1 MSHQSLLRSSRIVHA
16 FLTSVV
22 LLLAGCSLS
31 RELTKMDEPEDF
43 EAFAA
48 KWAPSE
54 DAFVAVQR
62 AAKPFIDAKNWSGAF
77 AVFERFAPRFPAMKQ
92 RFETIAGILKAP
104 PDSLV
109 MVRSLGAAIN
119 SPGNDIKPSLT
130 ADGTRLYFAS
140 DREGGRGELDI
151 YVSKYANRAW
161 QPAQNL
167 GEKINTK
174 DHETLNSISFDG
186 TEIFLYG
193 GFPGHLG
200 NGDNYYFEKTDRGW
214 SPIQHIPFP
223 VNSNAWDSDAFLT
236 ADGKALLFVTDRL
249 GGIGKTVAKGK
260 KFHGGEGGNSDIWV
274 SIRRGKQWLPPMNLG
289 EKINTPYCERSPF
302 LHPDGKT
309 LYFCSDGH
317 AGIGKLDVFKTVRLR
332 EDSWTEWSEP
342 VNLGKDINTS
352 EDDWGYK
359 VSVDGKSAYF
369 SSADLPGGMGLNDIY
384 EVSLPVAAQPEGS
397 PVAMITGSMLD
408 DNGNPIKGRVKVSNL
423 ANGME
428 EGEVRSD
435 PQTGEFV
442 LTLPAGRNYGVYF
455 EADSGGYY
463 PYSANL
469 DLRDDALNKRRALIA
484 QGIDPNDPN
493 GRNRNGG
500 DPNDPNNR
508 NRNGGD
514 PNDPNNRNGGDPND
528 PNNRNRNGGDPNDPN
543 NRNGGDSALLFKI
556 PVQMASLEGMKNKRD
571 QWGDLLAQRVNN
583 VFFDFGK
590 WELKPESSQELDR
603 LARFLAQN
611 PEIRIQLGAHT
622 DDVGSDAF
630 NMELSLK
637 RAQSVVDY
645 LISHGTAQARLVAK
659 GYGKTRPEV
668 PNDTEENRARNRRV
682 EFRIAE

>member
-1 MSHQSLLRSSRIVHA
+1 MSHQSPLRSGLLVPA
-16 FLTSVV
+16 FLASVL

-31 RELTKMDEPEDF
+31 RELTKMDDPEDF
-43 EAFAA
+43 EAFAT

-54 DAFVAVQR
+54 DAFIAVQR
-62 AAKPFIDAKNWSGAF
+62 AAKPFIDAKNWSSAL

-92 RFETIAGILKAP
+92 RFETITGILKAA

-109 MVRSLGAAIN
+109 AVRSLGAAIN

-140 DREGGRGELDI
+140 DREGGKGELDI
-151 YVSKYANRAW
+151 YISKYANRAW

-200 NGDNYYFEKTDRGW
+200 NGDNYYFEKTERGW

-223 VNSNAWDSDAFLT
+223 VNSNMWDSDAFLT
-236 ADGKALLFVTDRL
+236 ADGKALLFVSDRQ
-249 GGIGKTVAKGK
+249 GGIGKPVAKGK

-289 EKINTPYCERSPF
+289 EKLNTPYCERSPF

-359 VSVDGKSAYF
+359 VSLDGKNAYF

-384 EVSLPVAAQPEGS
+384 QVSLPVAAQPEGA
-397 PVAMITGSMLD
+397 PVATITGSMRD
-408 DNGNPIKGRVKVSNL
+408 ENGNAIKGRVKVANL

-442 LTLPAGRNYGVYF
+442 LPLPAGRNYGVFF

-484 QGIDPNDPN
+484 QGFDPNNPN
-493 GRNRNGG
+493 GRNG
-500 DPNDPNNR
+500 NN
-508 NRNGGD
+508 GD
-514 PNDPNNRNGGDPND
+514 PNDPNNRNG
-528 PNNRNRNGGDPNDPN
+528 NNGDPNDPN
-543 NRNGGDSALLFKI
+543 NRNGNNGDPNDPNSGGDSALFFKI
-556 PVQMASLEGMKNKRD
+556 PVMMASLEGMKSKRD

-603 LARFLAQN
+603 LARFLATN

-622 DDVGSDAF
+622 DDVGSDVF
-630 NMELSLK
+630 NMDLSLK

-645 LISHGTAQARLVAK
+645 LISHGTANARLVAK